1 MVNYLY
7 DCYQVLNKVYSDGAY
22 LKQAIN
28 TTPIEEKNKSLTVK
42 TCYGVVERDIE
53 LSYYLKSLC
62 PKSPKASVK
71 LVLKISMYAIKYLE
85 KKPYAVIDNAVS
97 LIKKMGKTGV
107 SGFVNAVLRKFVTQK
122 IDLPKNKISNL
133 SIKYSYPEFAVQELI
148 DGYGEETAEKIM
160 QGDKELTTLV
170 FETPNA
176 EDYLT
181 EKGYSF
187 TKLPYENA
195 YIVNNFIR
203 NADYDDGL
211 YTYQGIGSL
220 AICDAVTNGETLY
233 DCCSAPGGKSVRLS
247 NKFTKII
254 AGELH
259 PHRAELIKTYISRLN
274 RTNIEVIVADAT
286 EYNPSFEQKFSA
298 VLADVPCSG
307 FGTVKENP
315 DIKLNKTKE
324 SLIELNLAQQKI
336 LNTVKNY
343 VQKGGY
349 LYYSTCSVF
358 VRENYAV
365 VEKFLQ
371 ENKDFIIE
379 KIDAKIPS
387 IDFNGAKQFLPHISL
402 GAGFFVAK
410 LKRKS

>member
-71 LVLKISMYAIKYLE
+71 LVLKISMYAINYLE

-195 YIVNNFIR
+195 YIVKNFIR

-220 AICDAVTNGETLY
+220 AVCDAVTNGKTLY

-371 ENKDFIIE
+371 ENKDFTIE

-387 IDFNGAKQFLPHISL
+387 IDFNGTKQFLPHISL

>member
-1 MVNYLY
+1 
-7 DCYQVLNKVYSDGAY
+7 
-22 LKQAIN
+22 
-28 TTPIEEKNKSLTVK
+28 
-42 TCYGVVERDIE
+42 
-53 LSYYLKSLC
+53 
-62 PKSPKASVK
+62 
-71 LVLKISMYAIKYLE
+71 MYAIKYLE
-85 KKPYAVIDNAVS
+85 TKPYAVIDNAVS

>member
-1 MVNYLY
+1 VVNYLY

-28 TTPIEEKNKSLTVK
+28 TTQIEEKNKSLTVK

-176 EDYLT
+176 DDYLT

-195 YIVNNFIR
+195 YIVKNFIR

-220 AICDAVTNGETLY
+220 AVCDAVTNGETLY

-371 ENKDFIIE
+371 ENKDFTIE

-387 IDFNGAKQFLPHISL
+387 IDFNGTKQFLPHISL